1 MPNSTKA
8 TIKDHQIQFI
18 DSLTA
23 FTKEHRARHWEG
35 EFGQFIETVLPA
47 DARRVTRS
55 SHEYV
60 WDMFQWYGQRESV
73 REGVNSSGRE
83 KEYANKLFV
92 HELFGIDKPLTRVV
106 EYFKAAS
113 AGSDV

>member
-8 TIKDHQIQFI
+8 TIKDHQSQFI

-35 EFGQFIETVLPA
+35 KFGQFIEAVLPV
-47 DARRVTRS
+47 DPRRVARS

-60 WDMFQWYGQRESV
+60 WDMFQWYGQREKSQEAA
-73 REGVNSSGRE
+73 REGGGRTD
-83 KEYANKLFV
+83 KKSEYANELFA
-92 HELFGIDKPLTRVV
+92 HELFGIDKPL
-106 EYFKAAS
+106 
-113 AGSDV
+113 